1 MSCPS
6 QPEICSAHERGYHQY
21 LLKPDTENVKQYCQT
36 TLNAPNG
43 DPRIDACIA
52 GFNQKTI
59 FRIPCG
65 ERRSQSF
72 ACELLPR
79 P

>member
-21 LLKPDTENVKQYCQT
+21 LSDPSTKNVPQWCQNR
-36 TLNAPNG
+36 LNAPNG
-43 DPRIDACIA
+43 DTRIDACVA
-52 GFNQKTI
+52 GFNQKTF
-59 FRIPCG
+59 FRVPCG

-72 ACELLPR
+72 TCELR
-79 P
+79 PPP